1 MQLSPLYNHF
11 RPQSKLFTSFS
22 PFSASLRVLC
32 TEVLYISSGSAVYFV
47 IYLSLPCYIHASA
60 MATATT
66 TTILYPNPPPTA
78 NTLKPYQRS
87 RLMKSTRK
95 LGKILGTT
103 PYLLESSD
111 LPITLL
117 PVGRPRKS
125 AKTPRS
131 VFTHSA
137 SSSVSSF
144 GSESPLISSS
154 ISLTSLPS
162 SNGSYDVLP
171 LARPGFSDSKYSR
184 SKEAPTPLVIR
195 LNTAVPIS
203 LSNKRYASSLPP
215 TPCTAVPPTTT
226 KYSFPPTPCTPTFDQ
241 SEIKRKRM
249 AKLARHLGETIPPHL
264 ISAAPVES
272 PKADMVPAKKRS
284 MSVGCINAL
293 EAIDNVSELGFSQH
307 KPAVSFC
314 PQPETQARLTS
325 WVGEWNRDDIQE
337 VQKQLRALR

>member
-1 MQLSPLYNHF
+1 M
-11 RPQSKLFTSFS
+11 
-22 PFSASLRVLC
+22 
-32 TEVLYISSGSAVYFV
+32 
-47 IYLSLPCYIHASA
+47 
-60 MATATT
+60 ATT
-66 TTILYPNPPPTA
+66 TVLYPSPPPTA
-78 NTLKPYQRS
+78 NTLKPHQRS
-87 RLMKSTRK
+87 RLMKSTQK

-117 PVGRPRKS
+117 PVGGPRKS
-125 AKTPRS
+125 AKAPRS

-144 GSESPLISSS
+144 GSESPLTSSS

-171 LARPGFSDSKYSR
+171 LARPGFSDTKHSR

-195 LNTAVPIS
+195 LHTVPVSPSNERFASSLPSTPSTAVPI
-203 LSNKRYASSLPP
+203 
-215 TPCTAVPPTTT
+215 TTT

-241 SEIKRKRM
+241 SEIRRKRM
-249 AKLARHLGETIPPHL
+249 AKLTRHLGETIPPHL
-264 ISAAPVES
+264 ISATPVDS
-272 PKADMVPAKKRS
+272 PEADMVSARKRRS
-284 MSVGCINAL
+284 MSVDGINAV
-293 EAIDNVSELGFSQH
+293 EDIDIVSELGFSQH

-314 PQPETQARLTS
+314 PKPQVQARLTS
-325 WVGEWNRDDIQE
+325 WVGEWNRDDMQE